1 MSGGAVLDRRG
12 NLVGIHGRAVVD
24 LRTGTVSSVLGI
36 DINRYL
42 QAIGD
47 FPRKGWLENPESD
60 RR

>member
-1 MSGGAVLDRRG
+1 MSGGPVLDRRG
-12 NLVGIHGRAVVD
+12 NLVGIHGREIVD
-24 LRTGTVSSVLGI
+24 MRTGTVSSVLGI

-47 FPRKGWLENPESD
+47 FPRKGWLEDPAND